1 MNNSFV
7 VDNGSDTLRIGYA
20 GDKKPK
26 KSFLNFYGTPTQKNK
41 VDKKSV
47 YIGNQMLE
55 EVKDKENMEIYFPLK
70 NGIIQDFGQMK
81 TIWEKSFKSV
91 GTDEGD
97 VFFMSDKYDT
107 PKEHRQK
114 MTEFIFEEVS
124 ASMFYLMKTHVM
136 AMYST
141 GVQNGLV
148 LNCGNDSCES
158 IAAYESFTL
167 KKSIQS
173 TPIGGAFITKSI
185 LENDLLKSFSFF
197 DKTPRDIK
205 EKLCYISP
213 FSPNTLE
220 KFKLPDGNSFELENP
235 SQFTECL
242 FKGLPDSKNESVQE
256 IIEESLNS
264 LGRDEISNEFARN
277 IILTGGSTLFQ
288 GFNERLHS
296 ELKSLNKTRNYEF
309 VKVEDKIN
317 ATWMGGSVASSLE
330 TFKMLFITKQEY
342 QETGSMIINKCI

>member
-7 VDNGSDTLRIGYA
+7 VDNGSDSVRIGYA

-26 KSFLNFYGTPTQKNK
+26 KSILNFFGIPTTENK
-41 VDKKSV
+41 LDKKSL
-47 YIGNQMLE
+47 YIGTQMLE
-55 EVKDKENMEIYFPLK
+55 EVKDKKNLEINFPIK
-70 NGIIQDFGQMK
+70 NGIIQNFEQMK
-81 TIWEKSFKSV
+81 TIWEKTFKSV
-91 GTDEGD
+91 GNDEGD
-97 VFFMSDKYDT
+97 IFFMSDKYDT

-114 MTEFIFEEVS
+114 MTEFIFEDVS

-158 IAAYESFTL
+158 IASYESFTL

-173 TPIGGAFITKSI
+173 TPIGGSFITKSI
-185 LENDLLKSFSFF
+185 LENDSLKTFSFF
-197 DKTPRDIK
+197 DKTSRDIK
-205 EKLCYISP
+205 EKLCFISP
-213 FSPNTLE
+213 FTPESSNIVN
-220 KFKLPDGNSFELENP
+220 LPDGNSFELENP

-242 FKGLPDSKNESVQE
+242 FKGIPESKSEPIQE
-256 IIEESLNS
+256 IIENS
-264 LGRDEISNEFARN
+264 LISLGGDEISNEFAKN

-288 GFNERLHS
+288 GFDERLNS
-296 ELKSLNKTRNYEF
+296 ELKVLNKSRNYEF
-309 VKVEDKIN
+309 VKVEDRIN
-317 ATWMGGSVASSLE
+317 ATWMGGSIASNLE